1 MTNITDR
8 RVAIVTGV
16 SRGVGLGIARHLS
29 QSNFLVVGIS
39 RSTPPNDLDAVH
51 IYADLT
57 DSDSIVSAF
66 DEIKKQYGRVDVLV
80 NNAAVL
86 DSQYLMIM
94 STKSIESMICTNL
107 TGAVI
112 AAREAMKIMRKNKY
126 GRIINI
132 SSMATV
138 LKPKGDSVY
147 AATKSAVEMFSS
159 ITAKE
164 VFTMGIT
171 SNVLSISA
179 YDTEMFRSL
188 NYERVQKI
196 IDGLP
201 VPGLVGINDVTNI
214 LDYLISSAGDSITG
228 QVIRLGGIS

>member
-1 MTNITDR
+1 MKNTTDR
-8 RVAIVTGV
+8 RVAVVTGV

-29 QSNFLVVGIS
+29 QSNFLVIGIS
-39 RSTPPNDLDAVH
+39 RSTPPSDLDAV
-51 IYADLT
+51 YVNADLT
-57 DSDSIVSAF
+57 DSGSIVSAF

-86 DSQYLMIM
+86 ESQYLMIM
-94 STKSIESMICTNL
+94 STRSIESMICTNL
-107 TGAVI
+107 TGAII
-112 AAREAMKIMRKNKY
+112 AAREAMKIMRKNRY

-147 AATKSAVEMFSS
+147 AATKSALEMFSS

-164 VFTMGIT
+164 VFTLGIT

-188 NYERVQKI
+188 NHERVQKV

-201 VPGLVGINDVTNI
+201 VPGLVGINNVTNI
-214 LDYLISSAGDSITG
+214 LDYLISTAGDSITG

>member
-1 MTNITDR
+1 MKNTTDR
-8 RVAIVTGV
+8 RVAVVTGA
-16 SRGVGLGIARHLS
+16 SRGVGLGIAHHLC
-29 QSNFLVVGIS
+29 QRDFLVIGIS
-39 RSTPPNDLDAVH
+39 RTTPPNDLGVTH
-51 IYADLT
+51 VSADLA
-57 DSDSIVSAF
+57 DSDSVVSAF

-86 DSQYLMIM
+86 NSQYLMIM
-94 STKSIESMICTNL
+94 STKSIEAMISTNL

-112 AAREAMKIMRKNKY
+112 AARESLRIMRKNKF

-138 LKPKGDSVY
+138 LKPTGDSVY
-147 AATKSAVEMFSS
+147 AATKSAIEMFSA

-164 VFTMGIT
+164 AFSMGIT

-179 YDTEMFRSL
+179 YESEMFRSL

-196 IDGLP
+196 VDNLP
-201 VPGLVGINDVTNI
+201 VPGLVGIDDVTSI
-214 LDYLISSAGDSITG
+214 VDYLISPAGAAVTG

>member
-1 MTNITDR
+1 MKNKTDR
-8 RVAIVTGV
+8 RVAVVTGV
-16 SRGVGLGIARHLS
+16 SRGVGLGIASHLS
-29 QSNFLVVGIS
+29 KSNFLVVGIS
-39 RSTPPNDLDAVH
+39 RSTPPSDLDAV
-51 IYADLT
+51 YVNADLT
-57 DSDSIVSAF
+57 DSGSIVSAF

-94 STKSIESMICTNL
+94 STKSIESMVCTNL
-107 TGAVI
+107 TGAII
-112 AAREAMKIMRKNKY
+112 AARESMKIMRKNKY

-132 SSMATV
+132 SSMASV

-147 AATKSAVEMFSS
+147 AATKSALEMFSS
-159 ITAKE
+159 IIAKE

-179 YDTEMFRSL
+179 YDSEMFRSL
-188 NYERVQKI
+188 NHERVQKV

-201 VPGLVGINDVTNI
+201 VPGLVGINNVTNI
-214 LDYLISSAGDSITG
+214 LDYLISTAGDSITG
-228 QVIRLGGIS
+228 QVVRLGGIS

>member
-1 MTNITDR
+1 MKNKTER
-8 RVAIVTGV
+8 RVAVVTGV
-16 SRGVGLGIARHLS
+16 SRGLGLGIAGYLS
-29 QSNFLVVGIS
+29 RSNFLVVGIS
-39 RSTPPNDLDAVH
+39 RSAPPSDLDAV
-51 IYADLT
+51 YVNADLT
-57 DSDSIVSAF
+57 DSGSIVSAF

-94 STKSIESMICTNL
+94 STKSIESMVCTNL
-107 TGAVI
+107 TGAII
-112 AAREAMKIMRKNKY
+112 ATRESMKIMRKNKY

-132 SSMATV
+132 SSMASV

-147 AATKSAVEMFSS
+147 AATKSALEMFSS
-159 ITAKE
+159 IIAKE

-179 YDTEMFRSL
+179 YDSEMFRSL
-188 NYERVQKI
+188 NHERVQKV

-201 VPGLVGINDVTNI
+201 VPGLVGINNVTNI
-214 LDYLISSAGDSITG
+214 LDYLISTAGDSITG